1 MRIVLQSI
9 EQEKE
14 TLVLKGVS
22 HPTPNEVGASF
33 PDSEPGVYLL
43 VRSGWAYSI
52 NLRHSLRDLFM
63 AAEWTD
69 IHLCMPFVV
78 QDSPSH
84 ALQCRSPKLR
94 TQYQGAGPPGY
105 EESRDLGPN

>member
-1 MRIVLQSI
+1 MQSI
-9 EQEKE
+9 DQEKE

-33 PDSEPGVYLL
+33 PDFEPGMYILARL
-43 VRSGWAYSI
+43 GWAYSI
-52 NLRHSLRDLFM
+52 DLHHSLRFLFM

-69 IHLCMPFVV
+69 IHLCMPFGV

-84 ALQCRSPKLR
+84 AVQCRSPKLL
-94 TQYQGAGPPGY
+94 T
-105 EESRDLGPN
+105 